1 MASKNLSGVI
11 TPLITPFDQNG
22 DVNFELVKKEI
33 RILLEAGVDAISPGG
48 STGEGALLAD
58 EELVALIHLI
68 RETDKDI
75 PIVAGVIRNST
86 RAAVKTALCAK
97 EAGADALMITPVSY
111 TALVPDDE
119 GNYNFYETISKQ
131 VGLPIIIYNVVPQNQ
146 ISAPLFVRL
155 LDIEHVYGI
164 KQACG
169 GVAACYE
176 MRMYAGNRGKVYGA
190 TDDMLFTTYELGA
203 NGAISAALS
212 VFPDICVD
220 MWKSY
225 QKGDRDRGMMLQK
238 KIYFVWQAIQGKQFP
253 IRMKYALKL
262 MGRDAGYTRSPICHI
277 SEKDKL
283 NIERALRESGF
294 IL

>member
-1 MASKNLSGVI
+1 MTDKQLDGVI

-22 DVNFELVKKEI
+22 DVNYELVKKEI
-33 RILLEAGVDAISPGG
+33 SILVKASIDGISPGG
-48 STGEGALLAD
+48 TTGEGAFLAD
-58 EELVALIHLI
+58 EELVSLIHLI
-68 RETDKDI
+68 READRDI

-86 RAAVKTALCAK
+86 RAAVKAALAAK
-97 EAGADALMITPVSY
+97 EAGADALMITPISY

-119 GNYNFYETISKQ
+119 GNYSFYETISKQ

-155 LDIEHVYGI
+155 LDIKNVYGI

-176 MRMYAGNRGKVYGA
+176 MRMYAGGKGKVFGA

-203 NGAISAALS
+203 DGAISAILS

-225 QKGDRDRGMMLQK
+225 KKGDRERGMMLQSK
-238 KIYFVWQAIQGKQFP
+238 LYFVWQAIQGKQFP

-277 SEKDKL
+277 GEQDKQ

-294 IL
+294 IR

>member
-1 MASKNLSGVI
+1 MATKKIEGIIS
-11 TPLITPFDQNG
+11 PLITPFDANG
-22 DVNFELVKKEI
+22 DVNYDLVKKEI
-33 RILLEAGVDAISPGG
+33 RLLLKAGVDAISPGG
-48 STGEGALLAD
+48 STGEGAVLTD
-58 EELVALIHLI
+58 EELVSLIKLV

-86 RAAVKTALCAK
+86 RAAVKAALAAK
-97 EAGADALMITPVSY
+97 EAGADALMITPTSY

-119 GNYNFYETISKQ
+119 GNYNFYETIADQ
-131 VGLPIIIYNVVPQNQ
+131 VGLPIIIYNVVPQNL
-146 ISAPLFVRL
+146 ISSQLFVKL
-155 LDIEHVYGI
+155 LNIKNVLGI
-164 KQACG
+164 KQAFG

-176 MRMYAGNRGKVYGA
+176 MRMAAGNKGKVYGA

-203 NGAISAALS
+203 DGAISAALS
-212 VFPDICVD
+212 VFPEICVD

-225 QKGDRDRGMMLQK
+225 KKGDRERGMMLQR
-238 KIYFVWQAIQGKQFP
+238 KIYFLWQAIQGKQFP

-277 SEKDKL
+277 SEQDKA

-294 IL
+294 IK